1 MNEEPFFVVNEFLEK
16 ERNELANIVEAL
28 KGEHARYY
36 DKAVFLR
43 NFTNLMFKAYQTK
56 KYDSGVNEELL
67 AKRLEKIRLEKQKQ
81 ELMKKLQE
89 FEQKNKNVE
98 RKEVIISKESGETFV
113 SSSFDGTKYLVKEPI
128 LEASYQKPLLGL
140 KSKLNLQLLNNEVE
154 LKKAISAELKNSNVK
169 EDGSLIDKL
178 RYYLVRDLKRYGL
191 LSPLIEDKKIREI
204 VCNGAGKNIHINYDG
219 NTDVITNIVID
230 TDDALNKFIEFLA
243 GRLNQKISKENPFL
257 SGELEKG
264 LELQATYGSEFV
276 KPKFV
281 ITRKR

>member
-1 MNEEPFFVVNEFLEK
+1 M
-16 ERNELANIVEAL
+16 
-28 KGEHARYY
+28 
-36 DKAVFLR
+36 
-43 NFTNLMFKAYQTK
+43 
-56 KYDSGVNEELL
+56 
-67 AKRLEKIRLEKQKQ
+67 
-81 ELMKKLQE
+81 
-89 FEQKNKNVE
+89 
-98 RKEVIISKESGETFV
+98 
-113 SSSFDGTKYLVKEPI
+113 
-128 LEASYQKPLLGL
+128 
-140 KSKLNLQLLNNEVE
+140 
-154 LKKAISAELKNSNVK
+154 
-169 EDGSLIDKL
+169 
-178 RYYLVRDLKRYGL
+178 VRDLKRYGL